1 MLIAGLYYMLIACPY
16 YMMMQLML
24 MAGLCLHLPPVLIPR
39 CATSH
44 PSWSPTCPATRT
56 GAGPTVA
63 EHQDQPAGPGQT
75 WENSALR
82 KSSQAETLHRGKK
95 PSARE
100 GGEQGGDWEW
110 RWPCQGGYNY
120 FTARALLHQISHRRG
135 QMVAVNIKILIG
147 AASLWTRVYLHQVRR
162 LEL

>member
-100 GGEQGGDWEW
+100 GGEQGVETGLLRVEVTLS
-110 RWPCQGGYNY
+110 RWIQLLYSQG
-120 FTARALLHQISHRRG
+120 
-135 QMVAVNIKILIG
+135 
-147 AASLWTRVYLHQVRR
+147 SLTPDQPQTWTNGGSQYQDLDRSCVTLN
-162 LEL
+162 